1 MELNMIRLK
10 IYEWQIS
17 SATKSHDFFS
27 KFNLLQLQNFVPLT
41 ILTLF

>member
-17 SATKSHDFFS
+17 SAAKSRDFFS
-27 KFNLLQLQNFVPLT
+27 RFNSLQLENFVPLT